1 MDKNKIIQ
9 AATKYV
15 QKGQLDKAIAEYQ
28 KVIRE
33 DPRDVRILL
42 KVGELHQKRG
52 DNALAA
58 NMLLQVAESYSA
70 DGFFLKAVAVYK
82 QILKLDPSRI
92 DVNVK
97 LAELYQQLGLMSDA
111 MGQFQLVANHY
122 DREGKLTELSDV
134 LRRMVDLDPE
144 NVASRIK
151 LAEMFAKQG
160 ATRDAIAE
168 FRKAATFLK
177 ANNRPDDY
185 VKVGERIVFL
195 DPSDVALSRELANV
209 HLARG
214 DTKRALAKLQA
225 CFKTDPRDVETL
237 SLLARAFQELGQA
250 SKTVA
255 VYKELARV
263 HGESERVDDE
273 RATWRK
279 VLELD
284 PEDAEA
290 RAALAQRSTL
300 TPGPPAVAPPA
311 PVARAAAASPPPRPA
326 PAAVARPA
334 AAPRAPASP
343 QDPVGKLLTETD
355 VYVKYG
361 LHDKALEHL
370 RKVFALDPSHLE
382 AHEKVA
388 ELLLA
393 AGNHAAGQE
402 ELVTVCRLCVERGEL
417 ERGRAHFQQLLALA
431 PHLPAVGELMPVLGG
446 DAGDDDGG
454 MVIESAD
461 DLVEADGDA
470 VVIDGGDDDAGIE
483 IVSDA
488 DPEEDDST
496 RDFVLPQGMVAEEEI
511 VLAPDPDGIDDVMDE
526 PLFGADVPE
535 EELTGEIDLA
545 LSGGPQAE
553 PEPEPLPEA
562 ELIDSTP
569 GPEEDGDPALEL
581 AAAAAA
587 DVVVEEPALEASFA
601 LDDASLDHAALDDA
615 AELSVEPLG
624 VELPGDR
631 TSVDDPVEAPPD
643 PFAAAAPEP
652 PVNPWGL
659 DPDDLA
665 EIDTELQEAEFF
677 IAQDLLEE
685 AEEACRSILF
695 RAPGHPVATARLA
708 EIEAL
713 RAPPAPAPVEED
725 ADVFDLAAELASEV
739 GPESPAPAGL
749 DDFQYSVEDVLEE
762 FKRGVSLTVKPE
774 DTQTHYDLGIAYKE
788 MGLLQEAIGEFE
800 VALQGS
806 RGKPAEVECLH
817 MLGICKA
824 ALGRPLEAV
833 GYFERALAAPRIG
846 DEAAR
851 AIEFELATSLEQCGD
866 VARALHHFGKV
877 AQRDAGY
884 RDVGQAVAR
893 LEAAG
898 IAPAPPPD
906 RDGRADLLKGEA
918 RAAGPARKI
927 GYV

>member
-58 NMLLQVAESYSA
+58 SMLLQVAESYSA

-82 QILKLDPSRI
+82 QILKLDASRI
-92 DVNVK
+92 DVNIK

-111 MGQFQLVANHY
+111 MGQFQTVANHY
-122 DREGKLTELSDV
+122 DQEGKLTELADV

-195 DPSDVALSRELANV
+195 DPSDVVLSRELANV

-237 SLLARAFQELGQA
+237 TLLARAFQELGQI

-255 VYKELARV
+255 VYKELARIL
-263 HGESERVDDE
+263 EEAERVDDE

-290 RAALAQRSTL
+290 RGALSQ
-300 TPGPPAVAPPA
+300 
-311 PVARAAAASPPPRPA
+311 
-326 PAAVARPA
+326 RPA
-334 AAPRAPASP
+334 AAPQALVPEPPPPPPPASATAHAAPRSPPVAAAPARP
-343 QDPVGKLLTETD
+343 AARPAGAQDPVGKLLTETD

-370 RKVFALDPSHLE
+370 RKVFQLDPTNIE
-382 AHEKVA
+382 AHERVA
-388 ELLLA
+388 ELLLG

-402 ELVTVCRLCVERGEL
+402 ELVTVCRLCIERGEI
-417 ERGRAHFQQLLALA
+417 ERGRAHFQRLVSIA
-431 PHLPAVGELMPVLGG
+431 PHLPAVGELLPVLGG
-446 DAGDDDGG
+446 GEAEVVDDAI
-454 MVIESAD
+454 VIESAD
-461 DLVEADGDA
+461 ELVEETGGEDA
-470 VVIDGGDDDAGIE
+470 EEVILAEEEAAPIE
-483 IVSDA
+483 IVAEIDDTA
-488 DPEEDDST
+488 DH
-496 RDFVLPQGMVAEEEI
+496 LPGGAPAEEEI
-511 VLAPDPDGIDDVMDE
+511 VLAPDPEGGEEIVDE
-526 PLFGADVPE
+526 PLFGGDIPE

-545 LSGGPQAE
+545 LSPGPDPSAH
-553 PEPEPLPEA
+553 PALAGLVSDVDVVSP
-562 ELIDSTP
+562 TP
-569 GPEEDGDPALEL
+569 GPEHVAPGWDHPSESQLTTFAATAGPEDVVADPALDATFAAEAERSAAPAPPPAPEIPPPPPQAPAEDPV
-581 AAAAAA
+581 AAA
-587 DVVVEEPALEASFA
+587 VEPA
-601 LDDASLDHAALDDA
+601 
-615 AELSVEPLG
+615 
-624 VELPGDR
+624 
-631 TSVDDPVEAPPD
+631 
-643 PFAAAAPEP
+643 
-652 PVNPWGL
+652 NPWGL
-659 DPDDLA
+659 DEDDIA
-665 EIDTELQEAEFF
+665 EIETELQEAEFF
-677 IAQDLLEE
+677 IAQHLLDE

-713 RAPPAPAPVEED
+713 REGPVETPPPED
-725 ADVFDLAAELASEV
+725 ASSFDLAAELASEV
-739 GPESPAPAGL
+739 GSEPPLSGL

-762 FKRGVSLTVKPE
+762 FKRGVSMTVKPE

-800 VALQGS
+800 VALQGC

-817 MLGICKA
+817 MIGLCKA

-833 GYFERALAAPRIG
+833 GFFEKALHATGIG
-846 DEAAR
+846 PDAVR
-851 AIEFELATSLEQCGD
+851 AIEFELASALEECGD
-866 VARALHHFGKV
+866 AQRALHHFGKV
-877 AQRDAGY
+877 AAVDAGY

-898 IAPAPPPD
+898 VVPAAPPD
-906 RDGRADLLKGEA
+906 REVRGPGALSPDAQRAGGA
-918 RAAGPARKI
+918 PRKV